1 VAPLQFARSD
11 ENDST
16 SPIAHFPRRRPSDR
30 RTPHEEL
37 GFYRQPPDRWIGEN
51 ARPAP
56 IRDVPDG
63 APPGD
68 IADPSALE
76 PHPLTAE
83 SVLAA
88 LATDART
95 GLNRQQPQRRL
106 ELFGRNEIAAE
117 KPVPAWRKLL
127 GQFTDVLVILL
138 LIAALLSAG
147 LWLYERQSAL
157 PYEAM
162 AIFAIVPMGYVQQAR
177 AEQALA
183 ALRRTAAARANVIQD
198 GAPKHPG
205 NRRRARRHSPDRGRR
220 HRSRR
225 RARDPI
231 HRAANRRG
239 GADRR
244 ACRW

>member
-1 VAPLQFARSD
+1 MQGNQDGFPNGAGTGGADRGDRLADNRDDVGSTRLSDQGKAHEDGAKLGAVAYPD
-11 ENDST
+11 GME
-16 SPIAHFPRRRPSDR
+16 P
-30 RTPHEEL
+30 
-37 GFYRQPPDRWIGEN
+37 YRQT
-51 ARPAP
+51 
-56 IRDVPDG
+56 V
-63 APPGD
+63 GD
-68 IADPSALE
+68 
-76 PHPLTAE
+76 
-83 SVLAA
+83 VLAA
-88 LATDART
+88 LATDGRS
-95 GLNRQQPQRRL
+95 GLSQGEAQHRL
-106 ELFGRNEIAAE
+106 ERFGKNELAE
-117 KPVPAWRKLL
+117 DKPVPGWRKFLD
-127 GQFTDVLVILL
+127 QFTDVLVILL
-138 LIAALLSAG
+138 LIAALISAG
-147 LWLYERQSAL
+147 LWLFERQSAL